1 MKIGIIVAMGGEFR
15 LVEALLSGKKEQ
27 ERRGYRYVTGQLGEK
42 EIVLTQCGI
51 GKVCA
56 AVGTV
61 EMIRYFSPDYILNTG
76 VAGGIDA
83 RLRVMDMVVG
93 KEVVYHDV
101 WCGTGNEMG
110 QVQGMPARY
119 KADSKL
125 LSAAL
130 SVTSDIALCEGLI
143 CNQLPE
149 TSFDVLRKPKNVRGG
164 IGRRYGKRSDRTG
177 VSYVCDTFF
186 ELPDN
191 QRYARASRKSCFAI
205 SGFLD
210 SCA

>member
-27 ERRGYRYVTGQLGEK
+27 EIRGYRYVTGQLGEK

-83 RLRVMDMVVG
+83 G
-93 KEVVYHDV
+93 
-101 WCGTGNEMG
+101 
-110 QVQGMPARY
+110 
-119 KADSKL
+119 
-125 LSAAL
+125 
-130 SVTSDIALCEGLI
+130 
-143 CNQLPE
+143 
-149 TSFDVLRKPKNVRGG
+149 
-164 IGRRYGKRSDRTG
+164 
-177 VSYVCDTFF
+177 
-186 ELPDN
+186 
-191 QRYARASRKSCFAI
+191 
-205 SGFLD
+205 
-210 SCA
+210 

>member
-27 ERRGYRYVTGQLGEK
+27 EIRGYRYVTGQLGEK

-110 QVQGMPARY
+110 QVQGMPGALQGGQKVIECGIVGY
-119 KADSKL
+119 K
-125 LSAAL
+125 
-130 SVTSDIALCEGLI
+130 
-143 CNQLPE
+143 
-149 TSFDVLRKPKNVRGG
+149 
-164 IGRRYGKRSDRTG
+164 
-177 VSYVCDTFF
+177 
-186 ELPDN
+186 
-191 QRYARASRKSCFAI
+191 
-205 SGFLD
+205 
-210 SCA
+210 

>member
-27 ERRGYRYVTGQLGEK
+27 EIRGYRYVTGQLGEK

-93 KEVVYHDV
+93 KEVVYHGV

-130 SVTSDIALCEGLI
+130 SVTSDIALCEGQ
-143 CNQLPE
+143 C
-149 TSFDVLRKPKNVRGG
+149 
-164 IGRRYGKRSDRTG
+164 RT
-177 VSYVCDTFF
+177 
-186 ELPDN
+186 
-191 QRYARASRKSCFAI
+191 Q
-205 SGFLD
+205 
-210 SCA
+210 

>member
-1 MKIGIIVAMGGEFR
+1 M
-15 LVEALLSGKKEQ
+15 
-27 ERRGYRYVTGQLGEK
+27 TGQLGEK

-101 WCGTGNEMG
+101 WCGTG
-110 QVQGMPARY
+110 
-119 KADSKL
+119 
-125 LSAAL
+125 
-130 SVTSDIALCEGLI
+130 T
-143 CNQLPE
+143 
-149 TSFDVLRKPKNVRGG
+149 
-164 IGRRYGKRSDRTG
+164 
-177 VSYVCDTFF
+177 
-186 ELPDN
+186 
-191 QRYARASRKSCFAI
+191 RYA
-205 SGFLD
+205 
-210 SCA
+210 CALQGGQQVIECGIVGYK